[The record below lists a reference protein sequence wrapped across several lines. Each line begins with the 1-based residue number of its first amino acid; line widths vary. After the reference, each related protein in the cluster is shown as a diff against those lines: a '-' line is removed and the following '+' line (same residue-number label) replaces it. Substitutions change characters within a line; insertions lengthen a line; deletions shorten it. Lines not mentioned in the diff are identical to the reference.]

1 MSSEPNNQRISH
13 TQGQWDSCTSMSSDF
28 RAIRYISDQDANII
42 AEVRYVEGFSQE
54 EMLANAKLIAAAPE
68 LLATLKLLMLS
79 VAGCEREPRYE
90 AARAAIKRAEA

>member
-1 MSSEPNNQRISH
+1 MTITH
-13 TQGQWDSCTSMSSDF
+13 TKGKWSLRASLSSDPIVI
-28 RAIRYISDQDANII
+28 RHVTDEDGNILADIRYVA
-42 AEVRYVEGFSQE
+42 GFSQE
-54 EMLANAKLIAAAPE
+54 EELANAKLIASAPE